1 MLTMK
6 IKFDAYQQI
15 LQQQQPLTPE
25 TGGIL
30 GGDGTTIFTF
40 EPDKGLPCGKMCSYA
55 PDVQHLNRVIREW
68 ECSGTEFMGIYH
80 IHFHNVCTLS
90 QGDKKYI
97 ESILLNMPP
106 HIKKLFFPLVVMPER
121 KMICYY
127 ARTESGKV
135 IIEQEPITIIH
146 N

>member
-80 IHFHNVCTLS
+80 THFHNVCTLS

-121 KMICYY
+121 KMI
-127 ARTESGKV
+127 V
-135 IIEQEPITIIH
+135 IMQER
-146 N
+146 NREKS

>member
-80 IHFHNVCTLS
+80 THFHNVCTLS

-97 ESILLNMPP
+97 ESILLNKFSFNVYYCL
-106 HIKKLFFPLVVMPER
+106 HIDNSPYSGYNLNEKQMEPESR
-121 KMICYY
+121 NVRAKYIQQCM
-127 ARTESGKV
+127 
-135 IIEQEPITIIH
+135 